1 MWVACKM
8 EEKKYHIKLGVD
20 AGFLGPA
27 FSDKVLGEALEQGLQ
42 LEMEPDPSKWTKPY
56 TGLNAPHRDKGLFTI
71 ELVST
76 YPETVAETIRT
87 LLPGLIEKW
96 VSFFTTELS
105 KSELGFAKMLELL
118 RLRPVCVYI
127 PDTKDK
133 LHFTYDLWTDKN
145 EFVDQW
151 SSMLGLIEKV
161 ASENAEI
168 QEWLDTI
175 ARQKDRMAFLC
186 YDKSSVSWKLID
198 RLIEACEMLSAD
210 YRSRLDDPR
219 LGKPQIVFNE
229 DNYNDYTYF
238 GDQQEMKLNNLPLI
252 IPQPNDISMYVRLAD
267 KNTEQAKEFFEKEYA
282 DKSNRYYLPL
292 IRTEEVLEYYNYF
305 EYIMAAVTFSYTSI
319 ETLAN
324 ICIPEDFI
332 FVQTGAGKNEGTKTS
347 YSKKAIERKF
357 HLREKLRQILPQSIQ
372 SPDPCAESWWND
384 FIALE
389 EIRNEIIH
397 TKQHKSIERYSS
409 FLTSRIFT
417 LIEVNKKII
426 RFYGEYIG
434 IFNPQLLNEF
444 PFDFGTDTLWPA
456 FMSDE
461 DFKDYYNK
469 LHNPWRPD
477 KSQ

>member
-1 MWVACKM
+1 V
-8 EEKKYHIKLGVD
+8 EENTSHIKLGID
-20 AGFLGPA
+20 PGFLGPA
-27 FSDKVLGEALEQGLQ
+27 FSEKVLNEAVEQGIIF
-42 LEMEPDPSKWTKPY
+42 EPEPDPAKWSKPY
-56 TGLNAPHRDKGLFTI
+56 YGFNAPHRDKGLFTI
-71 ELVST
+71 ELPSKF
-76 YPETVAETIRT
+76 PETASETIRN
-87 LLPGLIEKW
+87 LLPGLVERWISHLTGISKGEDGFEK
-96 VSFFTTELS
+96 L
-105 KSELGFAKMLELL
+105 LGMLHF
-118 RLRPVCVYI
+118 RPACVYVL
-127 PDTKDK
+127 DGKDK
-133 LHFTYDLWTDKN
+133 LHFTFDFWADKN
-145 EFVDQW
+145 SFLDQW
-151 SSMLGLIEKV
+151 NKMLELIEKV
-161 ASENAEI
+161 ASEVPPTLD
-168 QEWLDTI
+168 WLDSI
-175 ARQKDRMAFLC
+175 HRQQDKMAFLY
-186 YDKSSVSWKLID
+186 YDHDTSSWKITD
-198 RLIEACEMLSAD
+198 RLVKACEMLSTD

-238 GDQQEMKLNNLPLI
+238 GDQQEMKLNDLPLI

-267 KNTEQAKEFFEKEYA
+267 KNTKQAKEFFEKEYA

-292 IRTEEVLEYYNYF
+292 IQTEEVLEYYNYF
-305 EYIMAAVTFSYTSI
+305 ESIMAAVTFSYTSI
-319 ETLAN
+319 ETLVN

-332 FVQTGAGKNEGTKTS
+332 FVQTGTGKNEGTTTS

-372 SPDPCAESWWND
+372 SPDPCTESWWND

-434 IFNPQLLNEF
+434 KFNPQLLNEF

-461 DFKDYYNK
+461 DFKDYYEK

>member
-1 MWVACKM
+1 MLTSYKV
-8 EEKKYHIKLGVD
+8 EEKIYDIKLGVD
-20 AGFLGPA
+20 PGFLGPA
-27 FSDKVLGEALEQGLQ
+27 FPEKVLNEAIEKGIVF
-42 LEMEPDPSKWTKPY
+42 EKEPEPSRWAKPY
-56 TGLNAPHRDKGLFTI
+56 HGSNAPHNDKGLFTV
-71 ELVST
+71 ELPSKFPDT
-76 YPETVAETIRT
+76 AAETIKT
-87 LLPGLIEKW
+87 ALPEFIEKW
-96 VSFFTTELS
+96 ISDLREMS
-105 KSELGFAKMLELL
+105 KGELGFAKLLELL
-118 RLRPVCVYI
+118 HFRPACVYVL
-127 PDTKDK
+127 DSNDR
-133 LHFTYDLWTDKN
+133 LHFTFDLWTDKN
-145 EFVDQW
+145 SFRSQW
-151 SSMLGLIEKV
+151 NSMLEIIEKV
-161 ASENAEI
+161 FSGNPETL
-168 QEWLDTI
+168 EWLDSI
-175 ARQKDRMAFLC
+175 HRQGDKMSFLY
-186 YDKSSVSWKLID
+186 YDDNTSTWKIIE
-198 RLIEACEMLSAD
+198 RLVKACEMLSAD

-238 GDQQEMKLNNLPLI
+238 GDQQEMKLNDLPLI

-267 KNTEQAKEFFEKEYA
+267 KNTKQAKEFFEKEYA

-292 IRTEEVLEYYNYF
+292 IRTEEVLGYYNYF
-305 EYIMAAVTFSYTSI
+305 ESIMAAVTFSYTSI

-332 FVQTGAGKNEGTKTS
+332 FVQTGTGKNEGATTS

-372 SPDPCAESWWND
+372 SPDPCTESWWND

-434 IFNPQLLNEF
+434 KFNPQLLNEF

-461 DFKDYYNK
+461 DFKDYYDK